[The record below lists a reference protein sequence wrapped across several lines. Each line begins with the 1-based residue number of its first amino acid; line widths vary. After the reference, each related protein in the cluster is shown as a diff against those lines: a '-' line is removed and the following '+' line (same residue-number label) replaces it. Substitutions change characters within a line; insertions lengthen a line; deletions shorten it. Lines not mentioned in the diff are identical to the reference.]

1 METLTF
7 DQLPKAVSELLEK
20 VSKIEDILNRD
31 QHAEP
36 DADSL
41 FSIKQA
47 SSFLNLSISTI
58 YGKVCRRE
66 IPVSKKGKKL
76 YFNKTELL
84 EWIRAGRK
92 NTIAEITNT
101 VKMLPPKRRQ
111 HKVLNS

>member
-1 METLTF
+1 MEILTF

-20 VSKIEDILNRD
+20 VSKIEHILSQERPN
-31 QHAEP
+31 ES

-47 SSFLNLSISTI
+47 SAFLNLSISTI

-66 IPVSKKGKKL
+66 IPVSKQGKKL

-84 EWIRAGRK
+84 AWIRSGRK
-92 NTIAEITNT
+92 STLAE
-101 VKMLPPKRRQ
+101 VVDSVSLSRGKRR
-111 HKVLNS
+111 